1 MISKIRIAILASGTG
16 TNAEAIIKYFQ
27 NSKNI
32 EVTCLGSNR
41 KMASALEKASRLNI
55 STFYQS
61 GKREE
66 SREDFDLRLIKKLEV
81 FQPDWI
87 ILAGYMRILTSV
99 FLKNF
104 NYQVINIHP
113 SLLPLFPGANAYEQA
128 FNAQVTQSGCT
139 VHLVDEGMDTG
150 EIIAQKSFQLYPN
163 ETLNDFKARGLKVEN
178 EFYPIV
184 LDEYLLKQKSSFK
197 GNL

>member
-1 MISKIRIAILASGTG
+1 MGPDHQA
-16 TNAEAIIKYFQ
+16 
-27 NSKNI
+27 
-32 EVTCLGSNR
+32 SNR
-41 KMASALEKASRLNI
+41 S
-55 STFYQS
+55 
-61 GKREE
+61 
-66 SREDFDLRLIKKLEV
+66 
-81 FQPDWI
+81 QPPRSCNGDPP
-87 ILAGYMRILTSV
+87 
-99 FLKNF
+99 
-104 NYQVINIHP
+104 P